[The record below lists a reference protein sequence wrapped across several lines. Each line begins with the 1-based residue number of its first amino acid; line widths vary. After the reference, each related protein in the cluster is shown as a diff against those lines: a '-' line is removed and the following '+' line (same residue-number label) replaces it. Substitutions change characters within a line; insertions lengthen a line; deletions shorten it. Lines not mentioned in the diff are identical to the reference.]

1 MEFSSLAAL
10 IVHYWFGIL
19 TRTGPVFIK
28 APANLGNSRAD
39 GGNLWRLA
47 LVMTNP

>member
-10 IVHYWFGIL
+10 TVHYWFGIL
-19 TRTGPVFIK
+19 TRAGPVFIK
-28 APANLGNSRAD
+28 APANLGNSAAG
-39 GGNLWRLA
+39 GGNSWRPA